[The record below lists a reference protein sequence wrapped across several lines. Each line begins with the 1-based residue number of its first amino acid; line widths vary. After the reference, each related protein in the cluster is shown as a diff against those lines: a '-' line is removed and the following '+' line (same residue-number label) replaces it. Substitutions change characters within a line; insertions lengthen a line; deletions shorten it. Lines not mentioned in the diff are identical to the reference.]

1 MIKRMI
7 GIIQRFI
14 PFLPPEV
21 VILPSLKN
29 SIKTSST
36 IYFQTPIFYIL
47 DFYLMFPTKTKLKI
61 ILLYFELELKLFVF

>member
-1 MIKRMI
+1 MIQDLMFQNQTSLKVE
-7 GIIQRFI
+7 IIQRFI

-36 IYFQTPIFYIL
+36 IYFQTPIFKY
-47 DFYLMFPTKTKLKI
+47 
-61 ILLYFELELKLFVF
+61 